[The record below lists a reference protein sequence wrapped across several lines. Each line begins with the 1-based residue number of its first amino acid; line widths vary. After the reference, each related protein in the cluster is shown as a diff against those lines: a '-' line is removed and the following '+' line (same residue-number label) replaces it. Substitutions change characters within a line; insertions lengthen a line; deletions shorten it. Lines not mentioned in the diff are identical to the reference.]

1 MHAKKSL
8 HLIALPTVFVVL
20 LGIHSPKISAQEELF
35 KTTLKTYEGSS
46 KSVFFGEYSYS
57 PTSYIF
63 LGKTPY
69 SSSYRTSLG
78 FISAYSYQI
87 FSTRFNYSARLHPIL
102 GYTYSKRDEG
112 GKLVNVDGW
121 SLDPLGLSSVIQLN
135 SKATLRNTIYGGF
148 TYMSYTFPTDKGRRL
163 NYNFE
168 IQTTIEQ
175 VIAKRC
181 SISFGGGFHHI
192 SNAQT
197 GEQNPGIDSIYLL
210 LRLSYLVQ

>member
-8 HLIALPTVFVVL
+8 HLIALQTVFVVL
-20 LGIHSPKISAQEELF
+20 LGILSPKISAQEDLF
-35 KTTLKTYEGSS
+35 KTTLKTYGGSS
-46 KSVFFGEYSYS
+46 KNVFFVEYSYS

-78 FISAYSYQI
+78 FISANSFQI

-112 GKLVNVDGW
+112 GKLVNVDSW

-135 SKATLRNTIYGGF
+135 RTATLEIPSMVDLRI
-148 TYMSYTFPTDKGRRL
+148 SYTFPTDKGRRL

-181 SISFGGGFHHI
+181 YISFGGGFHHI

>member
-8 HLIALPTVFVVL
+8 HFIVLQTVFVVL
-20 LGIHSPKISAQEELF
+20 FGIFSPKTSAQEDL
-35 KTTLKTYEGSS
+35 LKTKSNTYEESINN
-46 KSVFFGEYSYS
+46 VFFVEYSYS

-78 FISAYSYQI
+78 FISTYTFQI
-87 FSTRFNYSARLHPIL
+87 LSTRYNYSARLHPIL

-112 GKLVNVDGW
+112 GKLVKVHGW
-121 SLDPLGLSSVIQLN
+121 SLDPLGLSSVVQLN
-135 SKATLRNTIYGGF
+135 RTATLRNTVYGGF